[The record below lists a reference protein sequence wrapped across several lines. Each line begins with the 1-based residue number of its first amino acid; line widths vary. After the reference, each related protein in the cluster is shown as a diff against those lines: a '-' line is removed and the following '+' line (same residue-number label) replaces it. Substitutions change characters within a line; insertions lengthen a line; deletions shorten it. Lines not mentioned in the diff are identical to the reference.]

1 MIRID
6 PRTKLILIAITLL
19 FSIFIPT
26 GTYTCLWVLL
36 ITILGILLG
45 RVQKTIR
52 TAIIFAVLWF
62 ISLYLLPLLS
72 GSAYISLIVWLGLVF
87 KCYPCCMMASVVI
100 GTTQMGEFMAAMSK
114 WRIPRSVV
122 IPLAIIFRYI
132 PTLKED
138 WSHIRDAM
146 AFRGIS
152 CSPLCFLKNPGT
164 VIDALYLP
172 ILVTACK
179 SADELS
185 ASAITRGIESPNQR
199 TNRLNIAF
207 GITDG
212 IVLLVF
218 LVAFICIVAISK
230 GGNL

>member
-6 PRTKLILIAITLL
+6 PRTKMILIAITLL
-19 FSIFIPT
+19 FSMLIPT
-26 GTYTCLWVLL
+26 GIYTCLWILL
-36 ITILGILLG
+36 IAILGILLG
-45 RVQKTIR
+45 RWQKTVR
-52 TAIIFAVLWF
+52 TVIVFAVLWF
-62 ISLYLLPLLS
+62 ISLYFLS
-72 GSAYISLIVWLGLVF
+72 LFSGTAYISLMVWLGLVF
-87 KCYPCCMMASVVI
+87 KCYPCCMMAGVVI

-152 CSPLCFLKNPGT
+152 FSPLCFLKNPGT

-172 ILVTACK
+172 VLVTACK

-185 ASAITRGIESPNQR
+185 SSAITRGIENPGKR
-199 TNRLNIAF
+199 TSRLHIKF
-207 GITDG
+207 GMADG
-212 IVLLVF
+212 VLLLVF
-218 LVAFICIVAISK
+218 LLAFVCILAINK
-230 GGNL
+230 GGSV

>member
-6 PRTKLILIAITLL
+6 PRTKIILIAITLL

-36 ITILGILLG
+36 ITTLGILLG
-45 RVQKTIR
+45 RVRKTIR

-72 GSAYISLIVWLGLVF
+72 GSAYISLMVWLGLVF
-87 KCYPCCMMASVVI
+87 KCDPCCMMASVVI

-152 CSPLCFLKNPGT
+152 FSPLCFIKNPGA

-179 SADELS
+179 SADELA
-185 ASAITRGIESPNQR
+185 ASAITRGIENPGQR
-199 TNRLNIAF
+199 TNRLTLEF

-218 LVAFICIVAISK
+218 LVAFICILAISK
-230 GGNL
+230 GGSL